1 MKSAPGRGSRK
12 SAQGVCAGLLIALA
26 GSAMAQQ
33 DYPRKPIRWIVPYV
47 PGGATTILARLV
59 GEKLTA
65 AWGQQM
71 VVDNRGGGNTIL
83 GSEAMVRSTP
93 DGYTILL
100 VTSTHVVNS
109 LLIPKLPYD
118 SIKDFAP
125 VATLAGYEPVLF
137 LHPSVP
143 ANTLQEFIALAKAK
157 PGQLNYAS
165 AGSGSATHL
174 AGEYFKM
181 LTGVKAQQIPYKGT
195 APTAY
200 ALVAGEV
207 QWLISAPVA
216 FIPLVKS
223 GKVKAIAA
231 GGPTRLAALP
241 QVPTFTEGGLP
252 AYELKGWYGV
262 LGPAATPR
270 GIVDK
275 LSAEI
280 GRILQMPD
288 IREKLIAQEM
298 VPFINNADQFSALI
312 KSEVVKF
319 GTIIKAANI
328 KMED

>member
-1 MKSAPGRGSRK
+1 MIATGRWLTKRV
-12 SAQGVCAGLLIALA
+12 QGVCAGLLIAIV

-33 DYPRKPIRWIVPYV
+33 GYPSKPIRWIVPYV
-47 PGGATTILARLV
+47 AGGATTILARLV

-65 AWGQQM
+65 AWGQQI

-262 LGPAATPR
+262 LAPAATPR

-280 GRILQMPD
+280 GRILQMPE

-298 VPFINNADQFSALI
+298 EPFINNADQFSALI

-319 GTIIKAANI
+319 GTIIKTANI

>member
-1 MKSAPGRGSRK
+1 MIAVRRWLTKSG
-12 SAQGVCAGLLIALA
+12 QGICAGLLIAIG

-33 DYPRKPIRWIVPYV
+33 GYPSKPIRWIVPYV
-47 PGGATTILARLV
+47 AGGAATVLARLF
-59 GEKLTA
+59 GEKVTV
-65 AWGQQM
+65 AWGQQI
-71 VVDNRGGGNTIL
+71 VVDNRGGGNTIV
-83 GSEAMVRSTP
+83 GSEAMVRAAP
-93 DGYTILL
+93 DGYTMLV
-100 VTSTHVVNS
+100 VTSTHVINS

-195 APTAY
+195 APTAF

-207 QWLISAPVA
+207 QWLISPPST

-241 QVPTFTEGGLP
+241 QVPTFTEAGLP

-262 LGPAATPR
+262 LAPATTPR
-270 GIVDK
+270 GIVNK

-280 GRILQMPD
+280 GRILQTPEMRD
-288 IREKLIAQEM
+288 KLISQEM
-298 VPFINNADQFSALI
+298 EPFINNADQFAALI
-312 KSEVVKF
+312 KSEMVKF
-319 GTIIKAANI
+319 GTIIKTANI

>member
-1 MKSAPGRGSRK
+1 MIAARRWLTKRV
-12 SAQGVCAGLLIALA
+12 QGVCAGLLIAMV

-33 DYPRKPIRWIVPYV
+33 DYPSKPIRWILPYV
-47 PGGATTILARLV
+47 AGGATTILARLV
-59 GEKLTA
+59 GDKLTS
-65 AWGQQM
+65 AWGQQI

-83 GSEAMVRSTP
+83 GSEAMVRAAP

-100 VTSTHVVNS
+100 VTSTHVMNS

-137 LHPSVP
+137 LHPSVL

-157 PGQLNYAS
+157 PGELKYAS
-165 AGSGSATHL
+165 TGTGSATHL
-174 AGEYFKM
+174 ACEYFRI
-181 LTGVKAQQIPYKGT
+181 LAGVETLQIPYKGT
-195 APTAY
+195 APTAV

-207 QWLISAPVA
+207 QWLISPPST
-216 FIPLVKS
+216 FISFVKS

-252 AYELKGWYGV
+252 AYDLKGWYGV
-262 LGPAATPR
+262 LAPAATPR
-270 GIVDK
+270 AIVNK

-280 GRILQMPD
+280 GRILRMPEM
-288 IREKLIAQEM
+288 REKLIAQEM
-298 VPFINNADQFSALI
+298 EPFINNADQFAALI
-312 KSEVVKF
+312 KSEMVKF
-319 GTIIKAANI
+319 GTIIKTANI
-328 KMED
+328 KIEV

>member
-1 MKSAPGRGSRK
+1 MRGI
-12 SAQGVCAGLLIALA
+12 CAGVLIAIA

-47 PGGATTILARLV
+47 AGGAATVLARLFGDKV
-59 GEKLTA
+59 TA
-65 AWGQQM
+65 AWGQQI
-71 VVDNRGGGNTIL
+71 VVDNRGGGNTIV
-83 GSEAMVRSTP
+83 GSEAMVRSAP

-100 VTSTHVVNS
+100 VTSTHVINS

-195 APTAY
+195 APTAF

-207 QWLISAPVA
+207 QWLISPPST
-216 FIPLVKS
+216 FISLVKS

-262 LGPAATPR
+262 LAPAATPR
-270 GIVDK
+270 GIVNK

-280 GRILQMPD
+280 GRILQTADM
-288 IREKLIAQEM
+288 REKLIAQEM
-298 VPFINNADQFSALI
+298 EPFINNADQFSALI

-319 GTIIKAANI
+319 GTIIKTANI